1 MAARPPSPLA
11 GEAEERFSRESQPV
25 PTRRLSPSPAPSP
38 PLALIKLQVNLPGSG
53 PAPGT
58 KRLPAD
64 RDLPS
69 LHLPSVP
76 GTAWSPRCEHAA
88 PRPPTALRAG
98 SWSCSSGC
106 GELGSALR
114 LWGCCPLPEGTALCP
129 CTRGARPG
137 AAGTRRAAA
146 EHPWHL
152 RARVRVRFGARW
164 AKPAARLGA
173 LKIPARI
180 PAAAVLGW
188 ELRSEG
194 ARAWLGLCRAGRRG
208 PVLGSIPRDGP
219 NSTWHPALP
228 ASREFPPSSPSFGRV
243 PTDPQHPGGFLRRA
257 QAGKP
262 HPASK
267 CCRRNRRDAAL
278 QDSPATDKR
287 GWDEPWAQGPSAPH
301 NTPQGCTP
309 QQHTPLRVHL
319 QVQGQDTGS
328 APLCHPQWV
337 WGTQPGTVLP
347 SQLPTAP
354 GYQGNP
360 QHRSIPFHPPLEPI
374 SIPLPSSSAQKPP

>member
-1 MAARPPSPLA
+1 MPRVAARPPSPLA

-106 GELGSALR
+106 GELGSALCLR
-114 LWGCCPLPEGTALCP
+114 GCCPLPEGTALCP
-129 CTRGARPG
+129 CTRGARLG

-152 RARVRVRFGARW
+152 RARAHACALQGQVGKARSSPGGTENPCQDPSCSC
-164 AKPAARLGA
+164 AGLGA
-173 LKIPARI
+173 AVCGRQSLAGALQSWAPGSCAR
-180 PAAAVLGW
+180 
-188 ELRSEG
+188 
-194 ARAWLGLCRAGRRG
+194 
-208 PVLGSIPRDGP
+208 
-219 NSTWHPALP
+219 
-228 ASREFPPSSPSFGRV
+228 
-243 PTDPQHPGGFLRRA
+243 QHP
-257 QAGKP
+257 
-262 HPASK
+262 S
-267 CCRRNRRDAAL
+267 
-278 QDSPATDKR
+278 
-287 GWDEPWAQGPSAPH
+287 GWP
-301 NTPQGCTP
+301 
-309 QQHTPLRVHL
+309 
-319 QVQGQDTGS
+319 
-328 APLCHPQWV
+328 
-337 WGTQPGTVLP
+337 
-347 SQLPTAP
+347 
-354 GYQGNP
+354 
-360 QHRSIPFHPPLEPI
+360 
-374 SIPLPSSSAQKPP
+374 